1 MYTESPPPSESTDSG
16 FDNSPKSNRD
26 TIVTNTS
33 DRSTEE
39 SVDEKV
45 NGNDVTLVTCDKNE
59 TNGVAMPSGGQ
70 TPSHR
75 RPGIPSR
82 LRQHFRSLFK
92 GRVTLQEEGEI
103 GITPKDIAYKKL
115 MHKIMQEQG
124 NSFSFHP
131 HVLEHSLSDPSI
143 EGFAV
148 REFPQSSRTRFA
160 STDHAPRRSDS
171 CSLPA
176 GCDKS
181 RIHAFLAQG
190 ESETDIFVAHGESET
205 NVFLGQGES
214 ETDVLLAQ
222 GESETNT
229 FMAQGESETITSMAQ
244 GESETNTFMAQGE
257 RETDIFVAQ
266 NESETDG
273 DGINVKIHQS
283 ENDNCDDDNQINISR
298 TYQKDLD
305 QYQEDGS
312 ALSVVNSLSDI
323 KTATVFH
330 GGWNGNGVCEGSDV
344 ETGDQTIYGEQN
356 CSDDVF
362 DTPNIVLEHDIAL
375 GKCAK
380 NGESLSQ
387 AESTRRLCESY
398 HDETTIQTI
407 LSTAQT
413 LAVTKHS
420 VLISAPA
427 SPHSTG
433 SSWGDS
439 SDMSCGGDMSCVGDN
454 DDAIGNAANNV
465 IAADISEDDT
475 VGCQDDVTESVTND
489 IGMSQVDVSNGVIN
503 SDDGIGSDDDS
514 IRVSNER
521 DTIAGDVNNCD
532 RTTGV
537 LARHNVSSLVRCDS
551 QPSDDNEWARTT
563 EQAIEAIQT
572 QVLKGVSNLPDAY
585 RGNHQVV
592 LKGVSHH
599 QLNGNR
605 IANSRLSST
614 SSDIYSESST
624 DDDTGDSFLNTVTSA
639 RTADNPTDDDMQGAV
654 DNGRDHPLDGADTSD
669 TFKRFYHVFREGEL
683 GELIEKHVD
692 CLDVLSAY
700 YDHANWC
707 VIAEKVQVWK
717 IWYVFSTLRIG
728 CFCSQNPNKRRVFLL
743 SLHIKMS
750 SLCHIIMYA
759 KITPNLECP
768 CTAAGAGRGGGLE
781 LMQNTGLV
789 GLCRLMGRHG
799 TVWL

>member
-1 MYTESPPPSESTDSG
+1 MERSSTNSISEDEGDSTRTSHRHQPVQGQRLTGSHLKMHTESPPPSESTDSG
-16 FDNSPKSNRD
+16 FDNSPKSNRE
-26 TIVTNTS
+26 TTVTNTS

-45 NGNDVTLVTCDKNE
+45 NGNDVTSVTCDKNE
-59 TNGVAMPSGGQ
+59 TNGVAVPSGG
-70 TPSHR
+70 PSHR
-75 RPGIPSR
+75 RAGIPSR

-103 GITPKDIAYKKL
+103 GIAPKDIAYKKL

-124 NSFSFHP
+124 NSFPFHP

-176 GCDKS
+176 GCYKS
-181 RIHAFLAQG
+181 RMHAFLAEG

-222 GESETNT
+222 DD
-229 FMAQGESETITSMAQ
+229 SETITSMAQ
-244 GESETNTFMAQGE
+244 GESETNTFVAQGETETNASMAQGE
-257 RETDIFVAQ
+257 SETNTSMAQGESETNTSMAQGESETNIFVAQ
-266 NESETDG
+266 NESEADG

-283 ENDNCDDDNQINISR
+283 EENHNCDDNNQINISR
-298 TYQKDLD
+298 TYQKDSD
-305 QYQEDGS
+305 QYQDDGS

-330 GGWNGNGVCEGSDV
+330 GRWNGNGVCDGSDV

-362 DTPNIVLEHDIAL
+362 DTPDIVLEHDIAQ
-375 GKCAK
+375 GKCDE
-380 NGESLSQ
+380 NGDSLSQ
-387 AESTRRLCESY
+387 DESTHRLCGSY
-398 HDETTIQTI
+398 HDDTTIQTI

-413 LAVTKHS
+413 LAVTQHS
-420 VLISAPA
+420 VLMSAPA

-439 SDMSCGGDMSCVGDN
+439 SDMSCGGDLSCVGDN
-454 DDAIGNAANNV
+454 DDAIGNAGNIP
-465 IAADISEDDT
+465 IATDTSEDYT

-514 IRVSNER
+514 IRVSNEQ
-521 DTIAGDVNNCD
+521 DTIAGDVNDGD

-537 LARHNVSSLVRCDS
+537 LGRHTSLVRCDS

-572 QVLKGVSNLPDAY
+572 QVLKGVGNLPGVY

-624 DDDTGDSFLNTVTSA
+624 DDDAGDSFLNTVTSA
-639 RTADNPTDDDMQGAV
+639 RTADNPTDDDVQGAV

-669 TFKRFYHVFREGEL
+669 TFKRFYHVFCEGEL
-683 GELIEKHVD
+683 GQLIENHVD

-717 IWYVFSTLRIG
+717 I
-728 CFCSQNPNKRRVFLL
+728 
-743 SLHIKMS
+743 
-750 SLCHIIMYA
+750 
-759 KITPNLECP
+759 
-768 CTAAGAGRGGGLE
+768 
-781 LMQNTGLV
+781 
-789 GLCRLMGRHG
+789 
-799 TVWL
+799 